1 MLNTSIKA
9 LLAVGALASV
19 AGCKSAI
26 EGYIEEEIG
35 DRLNDMAGDRL
46 YLVHGDTTLNGRVR
60 TGAVST
66 DGSGNVTSTAL
77 GSEGAGSIQIGANIG
92 EMETLTMTNGSGATR
107 FATADGDEISDG
119 MDSLV
124 LTTRSADGQNLGW
137 MGNAV
142 ALDFDHQTFGM
153 WATGVGTAD
162 GSVSV
167 GSFGNRT
174 AASNVPTSGTATYQ
188 GSSVGMVVTTDGR
201 AVVAESQIGMTTSDF
216 SNISVASTNTYV
228 RELDGG
234 AAWRGQHLDF
244 VGSGTIDGTE
254 FSANINGVTT
264 FSATSTGTLN
274 GAFYGDNAEEI
285 GGTFE
290 MNGAIGN
297 YTGAFGAD

>member
-1 MLNTSIKA
+1 
-9 LLAVGALASV
+9 
-19 AGCKSAI
+19 
-26 EGYIEEEIG
+26 
-35 DRLNDMAGDRL
+35 
-46 YLVHGDTTLNGRVR
+46 
-60 TGAVST
+60 
-66 DGSGNVTSTAL
+66 
-77 GSEGAGSIQIGANIG
+77 
-92 EMETLTMTNGSGATR
+92 
-107 FATADGDEISDG
+107 
-119 MDSLV
+119 
-124 LTTRSADGQNLGW
+124 
-137 MGNAV
+137 
-142 ALDFDHQTFGM
+142 M
-153 WATGVGTAD
+153 WATGVGTTD

-167 GSFGNRT
+167 GSFGSRT

-188 GSSVGMVVTTDGR
+188 GTSVGMVVTTDGR

-216 SNISVASTNTYV
+216 SNINVASTNTYV

-234 AAWRGQHLDF
+234 SAWRGQHLDF
-244 VGSGTIDGTE
+244 VGSGTIDGNE

>member
-19 AGCKSAI
+19 AGCKNAI
-26 EGYIEEEIG
+26 EGYIEDEIG

-92 EMETLTMTNGSGATR
+92 EMETLTMTNGSGSTR
-107 FATADGDEISDG
+107 FSTASGDEISDV
-119 MDSLV
+119 MDALV
-124 LTTRSADGQNLGW
+124 LTTRSADGRERGW

-153 WATGVGTAD
+153 WATGVGTSD

-167 GSFGNRT
+167 GSFGSRT
-174 AASNVPTSGTATYQ
+174 EAGNVPTSGTATYQ
-188 GSSVGMVVTTDGR
+188 GTSVGMVVTTDGR

-216 SNISVASTNTYV
+216 SNINVASTNTYV

-234 AAWRGQHLDF
+234 SAWRGQHLDF
-244 VGSGTIDGTE
+244 VGSGTIDGNE